1 MTAELDQSPDRH
13 RWTLAGQR
21 VTQLCVDATSARLHS
36 WSLHASLDVR
46 LSAPFALTQADGA
59 SRLLDPRAPE
69 QLAPLLTLVGR
80 AIESVTVE
88 VEGRLTVA
96 LSDGTVLTAEAHP
109 RLEAFDVRGGGAL
122 EGLEYRAAPGGGAP
136 WEV

>member
-1 MTAELDQSPDRH
+1 MTAELDQTPERH
-13 RWTLAGQR
+13 RWTFTGQR

-36 WSLHASLDVR
+36 WSLQASLDVR
-46 LSAPFALTQADGA
+46 LSAPFILQQADGKP
-59 SRLLDPRAPE
+59 RLVDPRAPE

-80 AIESVTVE
+80 ALD
-88 VEGRLTVA
+88 RLTVEA
-96 LSDGTVLTAEAHP
+96 AGRLALSLSDGTMLTTEAHP

-136 WEV
+136 WQR